1 MPYKKLLYC
10 DKSDLLLN
18 NLLNASEKVY
28 QKKNTPKKKSPTK
41 SINVLAMKNSET
53 KSDNVTCLSSNILKT
68 TEWST
73 AETKTIR

>member
-53 KSDNVTCLSSNILKT
+53 KSDNVTCLLAQFIENY
-68 TEWST
+68 
-73 AETKTIR
+73 